1 MWCCSGSFKLQKLQ
15 KCVKSSYRTYK
26 AGREEARQ
34 KESKTKKERAEKMQ
48 VTIKLNDAVAKKKAL
63 LSEMKSN
70 MQQVDAEINELNK
83 KLRK

>member
-1 MWCCSGSFKLQKLQ
+1 
-15 KCVKSSYRTYK
+15 
-26 AGREEARQ
+26 
-34 KESKTKKERAEKMQ
+34 MQ